1 MAITNFLSTVWS
13 ENLLTALD
21 ANYIGVANC
30 NRDYDGEIKEK
41 GSKVRICGVGN
52 VIVSD
57 YNKNADIITQ
67 SLSDTST
74 DLYIDHAK
82 YFNFQVDDIEKAQS
96 SPKLMDAAIR
106 VAANSLANVADQSVF
121 NVAASSENNINF
133 NEPTPETI
141 LDTIIEAR
149 KRLYYKNVN
158 DSTEVVLEVSPEV
171 AAILLKAKVKLS
183 NTDETLEN
191 GCIGKIFGCK
201 VFVSNNIYCAPDG
214 DIVSYKCVMRTK
226 RASAFAE
233 QISDIYAYRPEKRF
247 SDAVK
252 GLHLYGV
259 GIVYPDELLTLTYSI
274 KYN

>member
-1 MAITNFLSTVWS
+1 MNFIEEKLQK
-13 ENLLTALD
+13 AL
-21 ANYIGVANC
+21 ASV
-30 NRDYDGEIKEK
+30 
-41 GSKVRICGVGN
+41 
-52 VIVSD
+52 
-57 YNKNADIITQ
+57 NA
-67 SLSDTST
+67 
-74 DLYIDHAK
+74 
-82 YFNFQVDDIEKAQS
+82 
-96 SPKLMDAAIR
+96 KLAEQGQ
-106 VAANSLANVADQSVF
+106 ADFV
-121 NVAASSENNINF
+121 
-133 NEPTPETI
+133 
-141 LDTIIEAR
+141 
-149 KRLYYKNVN
+149 
-158 DSTEVVLEVSPEV
+158 PEV

-226 RASAFAE
+226 RAIAFAE